1 MFQIEFFLK
10 IDLLLI
16 IQFMVSR
23 SSILCKLSD
32 SPAFIHSS
40 GGSIKVRNRM
50 LYIAV
55 VIGLR
60 GAPPL
65 EKNCQPPLIPKE
77 QKYI

>member
-1 MFQIEFFLK
+1 MFHIEFFLQ
-10 IDLLLI
+10 INLLLI
-16 IQFMVSR
+16 IQFVVSL

-40 GGSIKVRNRM
+40 GGSLKVRNRM

-65 EKNCQPPLIPKE
+65 EKNCQAPLIPKE
-77 QKYI
+77 QK